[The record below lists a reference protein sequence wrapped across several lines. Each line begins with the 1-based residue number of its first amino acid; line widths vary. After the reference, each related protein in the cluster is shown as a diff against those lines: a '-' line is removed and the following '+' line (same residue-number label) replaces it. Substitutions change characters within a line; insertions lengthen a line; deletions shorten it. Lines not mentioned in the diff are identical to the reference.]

1 MTADWAEQHSLDTA
15 INIWLAVN
23 AVNTCHAVTVFGG
36 INVFDCLGM
45 NKERKK
51 RKKWSNKEEVEKGG
65 ERRGMWGRSALEE
78 RTFWQ
83 IPV

>member
-1 MTADWAEQHSLDTA
+1 M
-15 INIWLAVN
+15 N

-65 ERRGMWGRSALEE
+65 REE
-78 RTFWQ
+78 RD
-83 IPV
+83 VREECVN